1 MKFSDHARV
10 VLVEPFLGARTAPSA
25 GSKVADEGV
34 RAPRRICVLLA
45 WRCAL
50 ALVLPAAASAAIQA
64 GFAERDI
71 TPQIGQ
77 ERPGG
82 YGKAFHRQLLDPCK
96 VRAAVFADGTK
107 TVALVGLD
115 ALMIDR
121 KVVQEARAEIARVT
135 KIPAAAVMIA
145 ASHSH
150 SSGPTGMVQPGQ
162 YDQAGAEIRQLAYEQ
177 SSAAD
182 PEYLKHVTAQIVA
195 AVAAASAAVV
205 PAQLGFG
212 NGREDKVGFNR
223 RVRMKNGQTWTNPG
237 VGNPDNVAPAGPI
250 DPDVGVIGAW
260 DLEGRLLGSIVNF
273 ACHTNVIPDGIS
285 ANWVYHL
292 ERTIQGAFYSK
303 APVVYL
309 AGACGDISKIDP
321 FARFERPSE
330 ARWMEIVGG
339 RVGAEAVKVLLAA
352 ERGADVPLDVRAK
365 VWTIDRR
372 APSAANV
379 ERARAI
385 IAAGK
390 KPGVPAQTAWTFAK
404 ETLMTDFLVRT
415 QRAVEVEVQAI
426 QVGPAVYVS
435 NPAEYFVEYG
445 LEIKQRSPFP
455 FTFPVEL
462 ANGCVGY
469 VPTEE
474 AFGPRGGGYETRLTS
489 YSNLDVSA
497 GRQFAETGVELIKAM
512 KPGKAPEPPPL
523 KKPGEPWLFGNV
535 PPQLD

>member
-1 MKFSDHARV
+1 MAALGVWSRLGSGRERY
-10 VLVEPFLGARTAPSA
+10 VLTRRASSAVRT
-25 GSKVADEGV
+25 
-34 RAPRRICVLLA
+34 PRRKFLLLA
-45 WRCAL
+45 LRCGL
-50 ALVLPAAASAAIQA
+50 ALVLPALAPAAIKA

-82 YGKAFHRQLLDPCK
+82 YRKAFSSKLLDPCK
-96 VRAAVFADGTK
+96 VRVAVFGDDTK
-107 TVALVGLD
+107 TIVLVGLD

-121 KVVQEARAEIARVT
+121 KVVQTARAEITRVT
-135 KIPAAAVMIA
+135 KIPADAVMIA

-162 YDQAGAEIRQLAYEQ
+162 YDGAGDLIRELAYEQ
-177 SSAAD
+177 SSTADAA
-182 PEYLKHVTAQIVA
+182 YLKHVTRQIVE
-195 AVAAASAAVV
+195 AVAAAAAAVV

-237 VGNPDNVAPAGPI
+237 VGNPDSVEPAGPI

-292 ERTIQGAFYSK
+292 ERTIQGALHSK

-309 AGACGDISKIDP
+309 PGACGDISKIDP
-321 FARFERPSE
+321 FSRSERPSE

-339 RVGAEAVKVLLAA
+339 RVGAEAVKVLLSA
-352 ERGADVPLDVRAK
+352 ERGKDIPLDVRTK

-385 IAAGK
+385 VAAGR

-404 ETLMTDFLVRT
+404 ETLMTDYLVRT

-445 LEIKQRSPFP
+445 LEIKMHSPFP

-474 AFGPRGGGYETRLTS
+474 AFGPKGGGYETRLTS
-489 YSNLDVSA
+489 YSNLDLTA
-497 GRQFAETGVELIKAM
+497 GRQFAEAGVELARAM
-512 KPGKAPEPPPL
+512 KPGKMPEPPPL
-523 KKPGEPWLFGNV
+523 KGPGEPWLFGNV

>member
-1 MKFSDHARV
+1 
-10 VLVEPFLGARTAPSA
+10 
-25 GSKVADEGV
+25 
-34 RAPRRICVLLA
+34 
-45 WRCAL
+45 
-50 ALVLPAAASAAIQA
+50 
-64 GFAERDI
+64 
-71 TPQIGQ
+71 
-77 ERPGG
+77 
-82 YGKAFHRQLLDPCK
+82 
-96 VRAAVFADGTK
+96 
-107 TVALVGLD
+107 
-115 ALMIDR
+115 
-121 KVVQEARAEIARVT
+121 
-135 KIPAAAVMIA
+135 
-145 ASHSH
+145 
-150 SSGPTGMVQPGQ
+150 MVQPGQ
-162 YDQAGAEIRQLAYEQ
+162 YDGADASIRQLAYEH
-177 SSAAD
+177 SSTADAA
-182 PEYLKHVTAQIVA
+182 YLRHVTAQIVA

-212 NGREDKVGFNR
+212 NGREDKAGFNR

-237 VGNPDNVAPAGPI
+237 VGNPASVEPAGPI

-273 ACHTNVIPDGIS
+273 ACHTNITPAGIS

-292 ERTIQGAFYSK
+292 ERTIQGAFQSK

-321 FARFERPSE
+321 FSKFERPAE

-339 RVGAEAVKVLLAA
+339 RVGAEAVKVLLSVV
-352 ERGADVPLDVRAK
+352 RGTDIPLATRTK

-435 NPAEYFVEYG
+435 NPAEYFVESG

-469 VPTEE
+469 VPTAE

-489 YSNLDVSA
+489 YSNLDVTA
-497 GRQFAETGVELIKAM
+497 GRQFADAGVELTKLM
-512 KPGKAPEPPPL
+512 QPGKAPTPPPL
-523 KKPGEPWLFGNV
+523 KQPGEPWLFGNV

>member
-1 MKFSDHARV
+1 MNSKAANAAIPSSGFPVVKRTCRSAAARV
-10 VLVEPFLGARTAPSA
+10 ADVVMPRGARF
-25 GSKVADEGV
+25 G
-34 RAPRRICVLLA
+34 L
-45 WRCAL
+45 AL
-50 ALVLPAAASAAIQA
+50 ASVALLVPVVAPAAVTA

-71 TPQIGQ
+71 TPAIGS

-82 YGKAFHRQLLDPCK
+82 YGKATHRKLLDPCK
-96 VRAAVFADGTK
+96 VRAAVFSDGVR

-121 KVVQEARAEIARVT
+121 RVVQAARAEIARRVQL
-135 KIPAAAVMIA
+135 PPDAVMIA

-150 SSGPTGMVQPGQ
+150 TSGPTGIVQPGQ
-162 YDQAGAEIRQLAYEQ
+162 YDGADELVRELAYRQ
-177 SSAAD
+177 SSQAD
-182 PEYLKHVTAQIVA
+182 PAYLERVTRETVA
-195 AVAAASAAVV
+195 AVAAAAAARV
-205 PAQLGFG
+205 PAQLAFG

-237 VGNPDNVAPAGPI
+237 PGNPDSLAYAGLI

-260 DLEGRLLGSIVNF
+260 DLEGRLLGVIVNY
-273 ACHTNVIPDGIS
+273 ACHTNILPDGIS

-292 ERTIQGAFYSK
+292 ERTIQGALH
-303 APVVYL
+303 ANVPVVYL
-309 AGACGDISKIDP
+309 AGACGDISKIDSLG
-321 FARFERPSE
+321 RHERPSE

-339 RVGAEAVKVLLAA
+339 RVGAEAVKVLLLA
-352 ERGADVPLDVRAK
+352 ERSADVAIAARAK
-365 VWTIDRR
+365 VWSIGRR
-372 APSAANV
+372 PPSAAHV
-379 ERARAI
+379 DRARAI
-385 IAAGK
+385 VTAGR

-404 ETLMTDFLVRT
+404 ETLMADFLART
-415 QRAVEVEVQAI
+415 DRAVEVEVQAI

-445 LEIKQRSPFP
+445 LEIKRRSPFP

-474 AFGPRGGGYETRLTS
+474 AFSATGGGYETRLTS
-489 YSNLDVSA
+489 YSNLDISA
-497 GRQFAETGVELIKAM
+497 GRQFAEAGLELVSGL
-512 KPGKAPEPPPL
+512 KPGPVPQPAPL
-523 KKPGEPWLFGNV
+523 KKPGEPWHFGNV

>member
-1 MKFSDHARV
+1 M
-10 VLVEPFLGARTAPSA
+10 
-25 GSKVADEGV
+25 
-34 RAPRRICVLLA
+34 LL
-45 WRCAL
+45 
-50 ALVLPAAASAAIQA
+50 LPAVASAAIKT

-96 VRAAVFADGTK
+96 VRVAVFAVDTK

-121 KVVQEARAEIARVT
+121 QVVQAARAEITRVT
-135 KIPAAAVMIA
+135 KIPSDAVMIA

-162 YDQAGAEIRQLAYEQ
+162 YDGAGELVRQLAYEQ
-177 SSAAD
+177 SSTAD
-182 PEYLKHVTAQIVA
+182 PAYLKHVTAQIVDGVAA
-195 AVAAASAAVV
+195 AVAALV
-205 PAQLGFG
+205 PARLGFG
-212 NGREDKVGFNR
+212 TGREDKVGFNR

-237 VGNPDNVAPAGPI
+237 VGNPDSVGPAGPI

-273 ACHTNVIPDGIS
+273 ACHTNITPDGIS

-292 ERTIQGAFYSK
+292 ERTIQGAFHSR

-321 FARFERPSE
+321 FSKSERPSE

-339 RVGAEAVKVLLAA
+339 RVGAEAVKVLLSA
-352 ERGADVPLDVRAK
+352 ERGEDIPLDVRTK

-385 IAAGK
+385 VAAGR

-404 ETLMTDFLVRT
+404 ETLMTDYLVHTR
-415 QRAVEVEVQAI
+415 RALEVEVQAI
-426 QVGPAVYVS
+426 QVGPAVYIS

-489 YSNLDVSA
+489 YSNLVISA
-497 GRQFAETGVELIKAM
+497 GRQLADAGVELARAM
-512 KPGKAPEPPPL
+512 KPGPVPAPPPL

-535 PPQLD
+535 SPQLD